1 MARCEQGY
9 LCEVCGEDVGDIWL
23 SELYLRY
30 VIGQLDPETLHTS
43 PERHIRCTPV
53 LAQFI
58 VHEAF
63 APISVEGDFDK
74 RLLDPVFVQQR
85 EDLVTRGWLR
95 LCELGQQ
102 AEGLSLLEYPL
113 PEVQRQLEQAA
124 LRSIA
129 KDARS

>member
-63 APISVEGDFDK
+63 APIVVEGDFDK
-74 RLLDPVFVQQR
+74 RLLDPAFVQQR

-102 AEGLSLLEYPL
+102 SEGVSLLEYPL
-113 PEVQRQLEQAA
+113 PEVQQQLEQSA

-129 KDARS
+129 KDART